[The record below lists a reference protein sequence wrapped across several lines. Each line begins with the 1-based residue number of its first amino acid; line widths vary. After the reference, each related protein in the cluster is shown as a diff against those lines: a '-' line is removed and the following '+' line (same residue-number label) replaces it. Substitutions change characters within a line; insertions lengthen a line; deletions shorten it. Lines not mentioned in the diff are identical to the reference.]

1 MRYAPTSCALF
12 IADLR
17 FCFVRTDMLQ
27 STYRAQVFGMLQ
39 LRFDGRLVN
48 ARIEHLAKVSDD
60 MLLRVEQNGSSTSFS
75 FVGKPTL
82 SLVAPPFSSKGAA
95 ALDFTLRPPIAM
107 AHNDGAHFL
116 P

>member
-48 ARIEHLAKVSDD
+48 TRIEHLAKVSDD
-60 MLLRVEQNGSSTSFS
+60 MLLRVEQNGDIDVVLFCRKTDPLVSSAAI
-75 FVGKPTL
+75 
-82 SLVAPPFSSKGAA
+82 LV
-95 ALDFTLRPPIAM
+95 
-107 AHNDGAHFL
+107 
-116 P
+116 